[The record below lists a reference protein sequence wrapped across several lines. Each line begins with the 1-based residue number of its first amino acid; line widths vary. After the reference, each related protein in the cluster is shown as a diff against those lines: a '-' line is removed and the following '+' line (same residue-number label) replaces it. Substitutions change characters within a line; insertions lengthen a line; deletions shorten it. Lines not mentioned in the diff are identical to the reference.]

1 MEIYLWVL
9 LPSRTGRVD
18 IGLQKGLSR
27 PLPPTRPECC
37 AKVCAWVHFFLKK
50 MSTGLSSGYQNDLQP
65 SKSQESFAAFG
76 EAHPLTLGLGDVS
89 SLGLKGSFSRVPTP
103 RWFPGSALRSCPP
116 GSACPRVCRSRSRA
130 GPPGPGGA
138 GGSRAGGGTAGG
150 AEARPHSGPRAG
162 SRGRGRVGA
171 WPGPGPAPA
180 MTSRGPRRRRGP
192 QSAGER
198 EPAPGRLAARARE
211 VEVRERAVG
220 PPERLPPG
228 AADGVLWRP
237 RWPGR
242 PGRGTSRYS
251 PALYWPTLGEG
262 PSPPP
267 APQHAHLVHR
277 DPARGAPRRP
287 ISRPRQGAAAAL
299 PSLPFPAALHLRGA
313 PAQQSQGTRGPFPG
327 PSRRGLGF
335 CLLTGV
341 PHSRPLP
348 PRARPAGA
356 QILPS
361 PLPSFPR
368 VSRQGMP
375 PPQVISRLLAA
386 PSPLLRSLPPHPES
400 PCHLPLLD
408 PSTRWLL
415 GS

>member
-1 MEIYLWVL
+1 M
-9 LPSRTGRVD
+9 
-18 IGLQKGLSR
+18 
-27 PLPPTRPECC
+27 
-37 AKVCAWVHFFLKK
+37 
-50 MSTGLSSGYQNDLQP
+50 
-65 SKSQESFAAFG
+65 
-76 EAHPLTLGLGDVS
+76 
-89 SLGLKGSFSRVPTP
+89 GLKSSFSRVPTP

-116 GSACPRVCRSRSRA
+116 GS
-130 GPPGPGGA
+130 GLPPGLQVSIAGRPAWSRMGA
-138 GGSRAGGGTAGG
+138 GGSRAGGGGAG
-150 AEARPHSGPRAG
+150 ARPHSGPRAG
-162 SRGRGRVGA
+162 
-171 WPGPGPAPA
+171 GPGAGPSGAGPSRPRPGDDVARPEAPA
-180 MTSRGPRRRRGP
+180 GP
-192 QSAGER
+192 QSAGAR
-198 EPAPGRLAARARE
+198 EPAPGRLAARAGE

-251 PALYWPTLGEG
+251 PAPYWPTLGEG

-277 DPARGAPRRP
+277 NPARGAPRRP
-287 ISRPRQGAAAAL
+287 LSRPRQGAAAAL
-299 PSLPFPAALHLRGA
+299 PALPFPAALHLRGA

-341 PHSRPLP
+341 LPSRPLP
-348 PRARPAGA
+348 PRARPAEA

-386 PSPLLRSLPPHPES
+386 PSPLLRSLPPPPS
-400 PCHLPLLD
+400 PPGSSLSSTPAPGGSWARNSWHLSGQVQKSVTLT
-408 PSTRWLL
+408 SSRGVRERAARWTLRV
-415 GS
+415 